1 MLGCI
6 FYLLV
11 FVQVG
16 GELVSPKAPDA
27 VYSDQR
33 WQKINKMRRQ
43 VGHIEAL
50 RFSFRQ

>member
-11 FVQVG
+11 FVQAG

-33 WQKINKMRRQ
+33 WQKNKQDEETGWAYRGAQ
-43 VGHIEAL
+43 IFL
-50 RFSFRQ
+50 